1 MRLTRRFSDC
11 GRSPEE
17 ARVWRLKMPVDQIG
31 YLNSIYE
38 AYEGMCLF
46 NTKDKRLGIVE
57 ITVMPAFEE
66 DFKTIL
72 YAEMDACQAT
82 ILEKDLPYHGETSN

>member
-1 MRLTRRFSDC
+1 MAQRFAALPDT
-11 GRSPEE
+11 PEE

-57 ITVMPAFEE
+57 ITVMPGFQRDFEA
-66 DFKTIL
+66 IL
-72 YAEMDACQAT
+72 HGEQDACQVT
-82 ILEKDLPYHGETSN
+82 ILEKDLPYHAARA